1 MFDFATRGPSSPEPR
16 RRAVLLAGVA
26 ACASVACG
34 SGEVQ
39 LPEPRRLVVHSGERL
54 VPTKERMEE
63 VDAWIREQW
72 DSIQMDPSFMIYTE
86 GAEGPV
92 YPWESL
98 ELNEAGD
105 TARIAVQGRSAGSQL
120 YTIYAHYHL
129 MALQDRLE
137 KWLPEG
143 QGADEFEL
151 EKAILSRVADVW
163 LYQRSILDAPPYRAA
178 GRADLRQGE
187 RLPGRIRTHRA
198 ARRLRRG
205 PQGVLRPETRSAPT
219 PTRSGFAA
227 PSSATRRGRE
237 EAPGKIE
244 LTAAR
249 PAPIRRP
256 PAPPGRRRR
265 ARRCGRFL
273 PAGRRKACRPPPRK
287 PDTSS
292 RREPPASG
300 SGGHGAAP
308 QLPHARG
315 FSRSQAQPEYPPA
328 VGVVVGVDHTEDGL
342 EGGRVGHRVLAG
354 GGSGGGDRSGVPPDS
369 GRRPDPWGVSR
380 R

>member
-1 MFDFATRGPSSPEPR
+1 MFDFATRRPSSPEPR

-129 MALQDRLE
+129 MAIQERLE

-163 LYQRSILDAPPYRAA
+163 LYQRSILDAPPYGLLDELTYAKENGFLDEFVLTARPDAFVEA
-178 GRADLRQGE
+178 RKEYFAQRPERADAYQEWFRRTFE
-187 RLPGRIRTHRA
+187 RD
-198 ARRLRRG
+198 
-205 PQGVLRPETRSAPT
+205 
-219 PTRSGFAA
+219 
-227 PSSATRRGRE
+227 
-237 EAPGKIE
+237 
-244 LTAAR
+244 
-249 PAPIRRP
+249 
-256 PAPPGRRRR
+256 PPGQR
-265 ARRCGRFL
+265 G
-273 PAGRRKACRPPPRK
+273 
-287 PDTSS
+287 SS
-292 RREPPASG
+292 R
-300 SGGHGAAP
+300 
-308 QLPHARG
+308 Q
-315 FSRSQAQPEYPPA
+315 
-328 VGVVVGVDHTEDGL
+328 D
-342 EGGRVGHRVLAG
+342 
-354 GGSGGGDRSGVPPDS
+354 
-369 GRRPDPWGVSR
+369 
-380 R
+380 